1 MTIRGEC
8 LCGTVKFEIDPP
20 TKWCAHCHCT
30 VCRRAHGSAFVTWFG
45 VLLEQFRIVSGE
57 EDVRWYQSSKEAQR
71 GFCKKCGSTMLFQS
85 NRWADEMHIVLSNIV
100 GEIDRSPAAHVFYD
114 THVEWFSVNDDLKLL
129 GGKSGTEPVGR
140 GLT

>member
-57 EDVRWYQSSKEAQR
+57 EDLRWYQSSKEAQR

-140 GLT
+140 GST

>member
-1 MTIRGEC
+1 MSFFGEC
-8 LCGTVKFEIDPP
+8 LCGTIKLEIDPP

-30 VCRRAHGSAFVTWFG
+30 ACRRAHGSAFVTWFG

-57 EDVRWYQSSKEAQR
+57 EDLRWYQSSKEARR

-85 NRWADEMHIVLSNIV
+85 SRWPDEIHVALSNIL
-100 GEIDRSPAAHVFYD
+100 GEIDRSPTAHVYYD

-129 GGKSGTEPVGR
+129 GGKSGTEPVGQNN
-140 GLT
+140 

>member
-8 LCGTVKFEIDPP
+8 LCGTVRFEIDPP

-30 VCRRAHGSAFVTWFG
+30 VCRRAHGAAFVTWFG

-57 EDVRWYQSSKEAQR
+57 EDLRWYQSSKEAKR

-114 THVEWFSVNDDLKLL
+114 THVEWFSVNDNLKLL

-140 GLT
+140 GLK

>member
-114 THVEWFSVNDDLKLL
+114 THVEWFSVNDNLKLL